1 MPLSL
6 RDPIVSLD
14 INNIQSEFSNIL
26 EVWLKFLFKNLL
38 NKEYEYDTIPK
49 YIGFLKNYRFS
60 GKSSMTSNLI
70 VESTVL
76 HGRYLGSLFAIFT
89 CSCGAFIRRKY
100 LSIDEINFYTI
111 LSIPIIE
118 TGPFFCFLAAQSW
131 WTSFLPYAFFVYF
144 SLFLVLFLK
153 DLKN

>member
-1 MPLSL
+1 MSKRIFAASLPLTWTVI

-70 VESTVL
+70 VEYS
-76 HGRYLGSLFAIFT
+76 SSWEIF
-89 CSCGAFIRRKY
+89 GIFIR
-100 LSIDEINFYTI
+100 NFYM
-111 LSIPIIE
+111 
-118 TGPFFCFLAAQSW
+118 FLRCLHKKKI
-131 WTSFLPYAFFVYF
+131 FIYRMR
-144 SLFLVLFLK
+144 
-153 DLKN
+153 